1 MMTLHD
7 KYLFKPN
14 GYMSYLIAYVLKRTS
29 YRMTYQF
36 WNIAIFMEQL
46 YLNSPVLCKL

>member
-14 GYMSYLIAYVLKRTS
+14 GYMSNLIVHLLKHAF
-29 YRMTYQF
+29 YRVIY
-36 WNIAIFMEQL
+36 
-46 YLNSPVLCKL
+46 